1 MPVMTYTSKPQLLI
15 AGRKYGSFRTAR
27 GFTMVEVLVSLLILA
42 IGLLGLAGLQASG
55 LRYSGNST
63 LRTQALLLSQDIV
76 ERMRTNPTGVS
87 ASNYAVATASAFTS
101 LVTSPSPDCGTA
113 SCTPAELAAYD
124 KGKWKSAILSR
135 LPSDASATVAIT
147 LNSPSAGTHAV
158 VITLTWS
165 ERSTEGGSTP
175 SQSLISSVQL

>member
-1 MPVMTYTSKPQLLI
+1 MPMMTHISKHQQLI
-15 AGRKYGSFRTAR
+15 AVRKHIGIRTAR

-76 ERMRTNPTGVS
+76 ERMRTNPTGVT
-87 ASNYAVATASAFTS
+87 ANNYAVTTSDFTALPA
-101 LVTSPSPDCGTA
+101 SPTPDCGAT
-113 SCTPAELAAYD
+113 SCTPANLAAYD
-124 KGKWKSAILSR
+124 LVKWKNTIGSR
-135 LPSDASATVAIT
+135 LPSGASATVAIT

-175 SQSLISSVQL
+175 SQSLISTVQL